1 MEANVGV
8 PSGGGTRIFH
18 GACTIKRLCIFN
30 DKFGNDSDNEM
41 GKVLYFHPPNTDEDT
56 QLKQIGLSEAIIRF
70 ATKFNTR
77 LHCESLHTQ
86 KTRVVF
92 HTPESGY
99 WFVLVLTIPSVKKH
113 SPDGVE
119 FIEYLGDEVQD
130 DVFRAIL
137 EKLYRKFVLLNDTME
152 GIYKT
157 SGLEDL
163 CSRLKKFFDASIGKL
178 DASQCGL
185 SEIFTGLQFFP
196 LERAMFL
203 RIQCFINKLLLSW
216 PSVKHVLLMQGDRL
230 IWSGIEQNNIQ
241 IFYDYLVNDLL
252 SKHFLA
258 GVDKQSTFG
267 VICKRES
274 HITLLQEEHSR
285 RSMSFSSLYS
295 NHPTNSTVMNTSV
308 ISNSND
314 ADNAS
319 FMTASTTTIN
329 GKDEVPAN
337 EYKKFHML
345 IYKAEQTY
353 LTLLV
358 PDTEELVRET
368 INKLEVFLNVN
379 FTSMARQLAKVPS
392 ANSHPSQNATSGCI
406 SNAAIHESIPPNVKF
421 IYFNSLNLAERAS
434 PTIRCEIDAYKLLAD
449 LRADLARTTESG
461 EITMKAISETWV
473 VAKTANGREF
483 YAIFNQTGANVLDI
497 DEELRKL
504 TDAQLT
510 NIFFQD

>member
-1 MEANVGV
+1 
-8 PSGGGTRIFH
+8 
-18 GACTIKRLCIFN
+18 
-30 DKFGNDSDNEM
+30 
-41 GKVLYFHPPNTDEDT
+41 
-56 QLKQIGLSEAIIRF
+56 
-70 ATKFNTR
+70 
-77 LHCESLHTQ
+77 
-86 KTRVVF
+86 
-92 HTPESGY
+92 
-99 WFVLVLTIPSVKKH
+99 
-113 SPDGVE
+113 
-119 FIEYLGDEVQD
+119 
-130 DVFRAIL
+130 
-137 EKLYRKFVLLNDTME
+137 
-152 GIYKT
+152 
-157 SGLEDL
+157 
-163 CSRLKKFFDASIGKL
+163 
-178 DASQCGL
+178 
-185 SEIFTGLQFFP
+185 
-196 LERAMFL
+196 
-203 RIQCFINKLLLSW
+203 
-216 PSVKHVLLMQGDRL
+216 LMQGDRL

-274 HITLLQEEHSR
+274 QIALLQDDHSSR
-285 RSMSFSSLYS
+285 AMSFTSLYS
-295 NHPTNSTVMNTSV
+295 NHPTTNSTAMNTSV
-308 ISNSND
+308 ISSSNND

-319 FMTASTTTIN
+319 FMTASTNTIN
-329 GKDEVPAN
+329 GKDDVPTN
-337 EYKKFHML
+337 TYKKFHML

-358 PDTEELVRET
+358 PDTEDLARDTV
-368 INKLEVFLNVN
+368 NKLEVFLNVN

-392 ANSHPSQNATSGCI
+392 VNSHPSQTVMSGCI
-406 SNAAIHESIPPNVKF
+406 SNSAISEGIPPNVKF